1 MSVLTPSASSAGLAG
16 STFWGLIWVTIT
28 KLNVVTQ
35 KYSWTRRLNGERFMD
50 WVSES
55 FDHKVITLMI
65 TEFINY
71 AIHGITN
78 PAGVVFAI
86 GGTITNTFV
95 IFVALPVRRWRRLRS
110 GKLKLKV
117 A

>member
-16 STFWGLIWVTIT
+16 GTFWGLVWVTIS
-28 KLNVVTQ
+28 KMNVVTQ
-35 KYSWTRRLNGERFMD
+35 KYSLLRRLNGERLMD
-50 WVSES
+50 WVAEKW
-55 FDHKVITLMI
+55 DHKVITLMI

-78 PAGVVFAI
+78 PAGVIFAI

-110 GKLKLKV
+110 GRLKLKV